1 MKRYSLKSVFV
12 LLTMA
17 FAAYIIAIA
26 CANRGA
32 GPQGGPKDITPPHP
46 IKSTPN
52 LNTLNYKKNRIEIIF
67 DEIIQVEKAFDNVII
82 SPPQKQ
88 MPVVKALGK
97 KLIVELKDT
106 LIENTTYTIFF
117 GDAIVDNNEKNPLS
131 NYTFSFS
138 TGDVIDSLKM
148 SGTIIDASSLNPVA
162 GILVGIHR
170 DLADSAFRS
179 KPFDRI
185 TKTDKKGNFTI
196 NNIKEGKYR
205 IYALGDIGS
214 NYKFDLPNEQI
225 AFIDTTFIP
234 TVEIKQKIDTIFR
247 DSIVAQNGI
256 NDTLQIIDTIINR
269 STQMFFPDSIILKVF
284 TEETTIQYLVKSE
297 RKDMQNFTLYFNAP
311 NEQLPTIEAINF
323 PFENQVLIQHNERRD
338 TITYWLKDTMAWN
351 TDTLKLKLTYLKTDS
366 TQNLVNQTDTL
377 SLRSLKKKPQNNK
390 PQQKSRQQF
399 LSVSTNGNSNFNF
412 FDNIEI
418 NFDVP
423 TTLDKTKQILLEQKV
438 DTLWKKQTSNL
449 EKIDSLGLKYILKT
463 TLKPSETYR
472 FTVDSAYFSDIY
484 GHVNNKFTANISC
497 KDKDSYAS
505 LTLEMGLFTG
515 KEIVELLDKSE
526 KVVRRMHVNTEKIK
540 FENLDAG
547 TYYARLF
554 VDLNGNSKW
563 DTGKFSENLQPEPVY
578 YYPYNFQLR
587 QMWDSEEYWDYKE
600 FHILEQKPKELKKD
614 ENQNK

>member
-1 MKRYSLKSVFV
+1 MNKYSVKSAFV
-12 LLTMA
+12 LLLMV
-17 FAAYIIAIA
+17 FATYLIAIA

-52 LNTLNYKKNRIEIIF
+52 LNTLNYGKNRIEIIF

-88 MPVVKALGK
+88 TPVVKALGK
-97 KLIVELKDT
+97 KLIVELRDI

-148 SGTIIDASSLNPVA
+148 SGTIIDAYSLNPVA
-162 GILVGIHR
+162 GILVGIHS
-170 DLADSAFRS
+170 DLADSAFAS

-185 TKTDKKGNFTI
+185 TKTDKSGNFTI

-225 AFIDTTFIP
+225 AFLDTVFIP
-234 TVEIKQKIDTIFR
+234 TVEIKQKLDTVFK
-247 DSIVAQNGI
+247 DSIVVQNGI
-256 NDTLQIIDTIINR
+256 NDSLKIIDTIIDR
-269 STQMFFPDSIILKVF
+269 STRIFFPDSIVLKAF
-284 TEETTIQYLVKSE
+284 TEETAIQYLVKSE
-297 RKDMQNFTLYFNAP
+297 RKDIQNFTLYFNAP
-311 NEQLPTIEAINF
+311 NEQLPTIEALNF
-323 PFENQVLIQHNERRD
+323 PFDNQVLIQHNERRD
-338 TITYWLKDTMAWN
+338 TITYWLKDSMAWN
-351 TDTLKLKLTYLKTDS
+351 TDTLRLKLTYLKTDS

-377 SLRSLKKKPQNNK
+377 SLRSVRKRPKGNK
-390 PQQKSRQQF
+390 PRQESRQQF
-399 LSVSTNGNSNFNF
+399 LPVGTNGSSNFNF
-412 FDNIEI
+412 FDDIEI
-418 NFDVP
+418 KFDVP
-423 TTLDKTKQILLEQKV
+423 TTMDKTKEVILEQKA
-438 DTLWKKQTSNL
+438 DTLWKKQTASL
-449 EKIDSLGLKYILKT
+449 EKIDSLGLKYKLKT

-472 FTVDSAYFSDIY
+472 LIVDSAYFSDLY
-484 GHVNNKFTANISC
+484 GHVNDKFTANISC

-526 KVVRRMHVNTEKIK
+526 KVVRRLIADKEKIK

-554 VDLNGNSKW
+554 VDLNGNGKW

-587 QMWDSEEYWDYKE
+587 QMWDSEEYWDYME
-600 FHILEQKPKELKKD
+600 FNILEQKPKELKKD
-614 ENQNK
+614 ETRNK

>member
-526 KVVRRMHVNTEKIK
+526 KVVRRVHVNTEKIK

>member
-225 AFIDTTFIP
+225 AFIDTAFIP

-526 KVVRRMHVNTEKIK
+526 KVVRRVHVNTEKIK

>member
-377 SLRSLKKKPQNNK
+377 SLRSLKKKPKNNK

-526 KVVRRMHVNTEKIK
+526 KVVRRVHVNTEKIK

>member
-138 TGDVIDSLKM
+138 TGNVIDSLKM

-377 SLRSLKKKPQNNK
+377 SLRSLKKKPKNNK

-526 KVVRRMHVNTEKIK
+526 KVVRRVHVNTEKIK

>member
-377 SLRSLKKKPQNNK
+377 SLRSLKKKPKNNK

-472 FTVDSAYFSDIY
+472 LTVDSAYFSDIY

-526 KVVRRMHVNTEKIK
+526 KVVRRVHVNTEKIK

>member
-138 TGDVIDSLKM
+138 TGNVIDSLKM

-225 AFIDTTFIP
+225 AFIDTAFIP

-377 SLRSLKKKPQNNK
+377 SLRSLKKKPKNNK

-526 KVVRRMHVNTEKIK
+526 KVVRRVHVNTEKIK

>member
-138 TGDVIDSLKM
+138 TGNVIDSLKM

-225 AFIDTTFIP
+225 AFIDTAFIP

-377 SLRSLKKKPQNNK
+377 SLRSLKKKPKNNK

-399 LSVSTNGNSNFNF
+399 LSVGTNGNSNFNF

-472 FTVDSAYFSDIY
+472 LTVDSAYFSDIY

-526 KVVRRMHVNTEKIK
+526 KVVRRVHVNTEKIK